1 MNFDKKFFDK
11 VVETFNSEYLSYIGE
26 NEYEYD
32 DIDADFLNQELDW
45 FCRRYNCRFSAGVF
59 RISIIFRNEEYIIKY
74 DKSLTKNCFAREE
87 SYYTEAADRGLEK
100 FLVPIE
106 TYCTDSGIEY
116 GVQKKVNCFSFNNFN
131 FSAEIK
137 ESYKRINSKVNIF
150 YVFNYEEIFM
160 LFIQYYGEDLAREF
174 CDFCYN
180 FRIDDIH
187 YGNYGYLN
195 GAPVIFDYAGC
206 A

>member
-26 NEYEYD
+26 NEYDYD
-32 DIDADFLNQELDW
+32 DIDDSFLNRELDW
-45 FCRRYNCRFSAGVF
+45 FCRRYNCRFAAGVF

-74 DKSLTKNCFAREE
+74 DKSLTEDCFAREQL
-87 SYYTEAADRGLEK
+87 YYTEAAERELEK

-106 TYCTDSGIEY
+106 IYRTDSGIEY
-116 GVQKKVNCFSFNNFN
+116 GVQKKVTFSFNNSN

-137 ESYKRINSKVNIF
+137 ESYKRINSEVNISN
-150 YVFNYEEIFM
+150 VFNEGVFM
-160 LFIQYYGEDLAREF
+160 SFIQYYGEDLTEKF
-174 CDFCYN
+174 YNFCYN
-180 FRIDDIH
+180 TGINDIH
-187 YGNYGYLN
+187 CGNYGYLN

-206 A
+206 D